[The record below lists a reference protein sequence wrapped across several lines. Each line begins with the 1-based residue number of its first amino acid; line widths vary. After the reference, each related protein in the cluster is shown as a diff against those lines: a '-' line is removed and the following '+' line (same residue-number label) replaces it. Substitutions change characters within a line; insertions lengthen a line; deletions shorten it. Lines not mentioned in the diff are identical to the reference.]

1 MQKANHTVRR
11 LSSPVLQAR
20 RFFGVGKR
28 FTRVRVDNLL
38 QPALKVGAA
47 NDPLEREA
55 ETTAER
61 IVAMPSPALA
71 APVADPS
78 SAGQGIGGRGQS
90 QSLGEQ
96 AQARR
101 AAADDQPST
110 ESLETEPPV
119 PADHQD
125 PIVPKEEDVDTTG
138 LGADD
143 MAEIESGVPEDPGG
157 AEAPAEGPAEESAS
171 GPAGETSAGEGSPAE
186 EEPDARPARSG
197 DAAMV
202 GAEGGPAPADVTRR
216 VDQPGSGRPLPA
228 GLRAFMEP
236 RFDKDFSDVRIH
248 DAADDRA
255 AARRIGARAFTHRQH
270 IWIGPGETVENRK
283 LIAHELTHV
292 VQQTKRDPAP
302 AIKREVETTDET
314 GEPEVRRGYF
324 ANKAEKYARNVPGY
338 RLISFI
344 LGKSPITGD
353 RVVRNATNLLGA
365 LLAMVPGGNLLFE
378 RLQETGVIQKAFD
391 WISGRLARLNIT
403 WTRIKGLI
411 SDFFDYLP
419 AWPSNAVRYA
429 VKLFGPIVRDIL
441 TFIGEVKDKILEFII
456 RGALKLAGPW
466 AEKVWGIIK
475 KVGGV
480 ISTIL
485 SDPIGFAKNLFSAV
499 LKGFRQFSSNAVKHI
514 KRGLLGWLFGAIKG
528 LDIQIPEK
536 LDFKGLISIGLQ
548 IVGLTYANFRARLVK
563 RLGANGERK
572 VAYLEKSVEV
582 VKILVKEGFAGLWQ
596 RTLQM
601 IDNFTQTIIGGVKDF
616 VINSLIIGGLS
627 WLAGLS
633 NPVGAVIKV
642 VLAIY
647 KIIKTFLERFDQIL
661 DVAKAIFSSIGAIAS
676 GKIQQAA
683 DFIEKTIAATIPVVI
698 SFLAA
703 LVPITGITNSIR
715 NIIKKL
721 RAPVAKAMDK
731 MIVFLVKKAKKLFS
745 RIIGKLNKKR
755 KLPSASFKVGKAQHR
770 IYAEKKGKSVQVMIA
785 SGKGAPIE
793 QVEAATQAEAKKLKG
808 EKAKQLGDAISG
820 EVSEA
825 DKETAKVEKK
835 IDLNSK
841 NKNQNKNLKKMK
853 EEISKQGKEIEAA
866 AKGVAENEEVDAE
879 AGYDG
884 PLFRFKEP
892 RDPKVEGRAG
902 TYSAMREIVKAS
914 ENKTKRSGGSFYEV
928 DHIIEKQIP
937 KAILE
942 NLRKLDPKR
951 KTRGKMEIFATRVR
965 KTKAA
970 RITIAEKETKGAASF
985 GKIGFKAYSK
995 IAKDAPQFPAII
1007 LYRPNHLDEGRISN
1021 AKVLGWIQ
1029 KASQTD
1035 DPQAFLKDKLLTQ
1048 LTEERTNVAQAYQ
1061 NDADASEAVGKS
1073 VNEGLKK
1080 IEKLNRS
1087 VYDLTGAK
1095 PGGIPD
1101 AAEKAADARAKSNL
1115 LFSAAGGDASNP
1127 DFANIEGNYAAFSS
1141 LPSGLGKYLE
1151 KDHIVEKSFPKQAQ
1165 GLTFGDDPIWPQIE
1179 GKEPKGADR
1188 PSVGELKTRKDQL
1201 RRAKVYPS
1209 SPSHKVQNYDEQ
1221 SGKALL
1227 IYRPIHRAVSSSSTG
1242 ARGPKDIVPGG
1253 AISSLGAAAQAFMK
1267 SGNPQEIE
1275 TMRKAIQPAIMRKVV
1290 AATGRHTRK
1299 VESEYD
1305 KEIRNVKA
1313 ANAEGGA
1320 EAKKLAAA
1328 KMQKI
1333 INKTKG
1339 NLSEARTY
1347 TLDLF
1352 S

>member
-1 MQKANHTVRR
+1 MVGTAKTMLKAPKGAARRSPPVRR
-11 LSSPVLQAR
+11 SAR
-20 RFFGVGKR
+20 SYLVALRGS
-28 FTRVRVDNLL
+28 FTRGLQVDKCHNKPAFL

-71 APVADPS
+71 APAADPS
-78 SAGQGIGGRGQS
+78 SAGQGIDGRGLS
-90 QSLGEQ
+90 QGLGEQ

-125 PIVPKEEDVDTTG
+125 PVVPKEEDVDTTG

-157 AEAPAEGPAEESAS
+157 AAAPAEESAS
-171 GPAGETSAGEGSPAE
+171 GPAGEESAGEGPPAE

-216 VDQPGSGRPLPA
+216 VHQPGSGRPLPA
-228 GLRAFMEP
+228 GMRAFMEP
-236 RFDKDFSDVRIH
+236 RFGKDFSDVRIH

-378 RLQETGVIQKAFD
+378 RLQESGVIQEAFD

-419 AWPSNAVRYA
+419 AWPSNAIRYA

-456 RGALKLAGPW
+456 RGALKLAGSW
-466 AEKVWGIIK
+466 AEDVWGIIK

-499 LKGFRQFSSNAVKHI
+499 LKGFRQFSSNALKHI

-572 VAYLEKSVEV
+572 VAFLEKSVEV

-601 IDNFTQTIIGGVKDF
+601 IDNFTKTIIGGVKDF
-616 VINSLIIGGLS
+616 VINSLIVGGLS

-703 LVPITGITNSIR
+703 LVPITGITSSIR

-755 KLPSASFKVGKAQHR
+755 KLPSASFELGKTTHQYYAKKAGKKVDIFVKSKEVTTDKAASCMEQE
-770 IYAEKKGKSVQVMIA
+770 AKKFKEVDS
-785 SGKGAPIE
+785 P
-793 QVEAATQAEAKKLKG
+793 AAYKVAKFAATFNSEETQAENIADQIKPDSKKNNNAKPSQKLRDKLSDGSAKLEVAGKELAAEPQVITDDPASLIRYRPERYINEGKAGSWSTLKKIMDTEPRGEGGAAISSIFERDHIPTKKTLLAIQGVIGRDRKKDSKTTAVTRAGKPPKNKEEKDPKPLGLLHTASAKSNAVLHQAIVLYAKLHTAKEPEDAKAANIASSAKPLKEKIGEFKTHLIAHVKKQTGLVRKSYGKEKSPEIKAQLEQGLVDITNKANENFKLNQAVLERPEGAQIPVGARENALFENSGDRTAPNFADYEGKTASHNVVSKNYSKRGFIESDHLIDDVYIKSVNKWTVGDVWASISRTVDKEIKDLPEQERDKAKKRRDILGKTPIFTGSAMQNYTRGKGQAIALFKSVHDAVDQPRKAKVQQEIRGEFNASKLSGLVEYIKGTGSIAPAKLAKKLQSHIKPKFEKRFNDHTKIISTKYG
-808 EKAKQLGDAISG
+808 EQKTIVVGLNPGNPEGASR
-820 EVSEA
+820 EM
-825 DKETAKVEKK
+825 DK
-835 IDLNSK
+835 
-841 NKNQNKNLKKMK
+841 
-853 EEISKQGKEIEAA
+853 
-866 AKGVAENEEVDAE
+866 
-879 AGYDG
+879 
-884 PLFRFKEP
+884 
-892 RDPKVEGRAG
+892 
-902 TYSAMREIVKAS
+902 
-914 ENKTKRSGGSFYEV
+914 
-928 DHIIEKQIP
+928 
-937 KAILE
+937 ILS
-942 NLRKLDPKR
+942 
-951 KTRGKMEIFATRVR
+951 RVR
-965 KTKAA
+965 D
-970 RITIAEKETKGAASF
+970 S
-985 GKIGFKAYSK
+985 
-995 IAKDAPQFPAII
+995 
-1007 LYRPNHLDEGRISN
+1007 
-1021 AKVLGWIQ
+1021 
-1029 KASQTD
+1029 
-1035 DPQAFLKDKLLTQ
+1035 LTT
-1048 LTEERTNVAQAYQ
+1048 LRQ
-1061 NDADASEAVGKS
+1061 N
-1073 VNEGLKK
+1073 N
-1080 IEKLNRS
+1080 
-1087 VYDLTGAK
+1087 
-1095 PGGIPD
+1095 
-1101 AAEKAADARAKSNL
+1101 SNL
-1115 LFSAAGGDASNP
+1115 
-1127 DFANIEGNYAAFSS
+1127 
-1141 LPSGLGKYLE
+1141 
-1151 KDHIVEKSFPKQAQ
+1151 
-1165 GLTFGDDPIWPQIE
+1165 FG
-1179 GKEPKGADR
+1179 
-1188 PSVGELKTRKDQL
+1188 
-1201 RRAKVYPS
+1201 
-1209 SPSHKVQNYDEQ
+1209 
-1221 SGKALL
+1221 
-1227 IYRPIHRAVSSSSTG
+1227 
-1242 ARGPKDIVPGG
+1242 
-1253 AISSLGAAAQAFMK
+1253 
-1267 SGNPQEIE
+1267 
-1275 TMRKAIQPAIMRKVV
+1275 
-1290 AATGRHTRK
+1290 
-1299 VESEYD
+1299 
-1305 KEIRNVKA
+1305 
-1313 ANAEGGA
+1313 
-1320 EAKKLAAA
+1320 
-1328 KMQKI
+1328 
-1333 INKTKG
+1333 
-1339 NLSEARTY
+1339 
-1347 TLDLF
+1347 
-1352 S
+1352 